1 MEGTMMLLFIGIA
14 IGLAIGVAFI
24 LFCLWHV
31 KRYPLVK
38 DELDDTELAPTA
50 VYDPP
55 PYNLRVAS
63 K

>member
-1 MEGTMMLLFIGIA
+1 MMLLFIGIA

-31 KRYPLVK
+31 KCYPLVK
-38 DELDDTELAPTA
+38 DELDDTELASTA

-55 PYNLRVAS
+55 TYSLRVAS

>member
-1 MEGTMMLLFIGIA
+1 MMLLFIGIA

-31 KRYPLVK
+31 KRYPPIK
-38 DELDDTELAPTA
+38 DEQDDTELASTV

-55 PYNLRVAS
+55 AYSLRVVP